1 MRKLLRAGCLFALTT
16 LAGCAGEA
24 GDTSKTSSKEAAATP
39 VAQPLNLTTDSTGLV
54 EQQTAN
60 GVMVQLDG
68 RFESAVIARRNADG
82 TITTECHDEQH
93 QAEAFMQGT
102 TAGAKGGAK

>member
-16 LAGCAGEA
+16 LMGCT
-24 GDTSKTSSKEAAATP
+24 GDAAEPKTSSKEAAAAP
-39 VAQPLNLTTDSTGLV
+39 AAQQLNLTTSSAGLV

-68 RFESAVIARRNADG
+68 HFESAVMARRNADG
-82 TITTECHDEQH
+82 TLSVECHDEQH
-93 QAEAFMQGT
+93 QAEAFVQGAG
-102 TAGAKGGAK
+102 AGAKGGVK